1 VRLGQR
7 AGRDRPATVEG
18 LLEAS
23 LLLALTGGEGYGYE
37 LASTVRQRGFVPQ
50 PVPPARVYEALQRME
65 REGALVSVREPSPS
79 GPDRRRYRLASGGV
93 ERLDRWAMALR
104 VAQRSLS
111 AFLDGYDSRGK
122 EVTPMSC
129 ECDCGETRQA
139 VRVPASAERRPEPES
154 VEARLARLEAE
165 LQELRSK
172 S

>member
-1 VRLGQR
+1 V
-7 AGRDRPATVEG
+7 A
-18 LLEAS
+18 
-23 LLLALTGGEGYGYE
+23 
-37 LASTVRQRGFVPQ
+37 
-50 PVPPARVYEALQRME
+50 PARVYEALQRME

-79 GPDRRRYRLASGGV
+79 GPDRRRYRLAPGGV

-111 AFLDGYDSRGK
+111 AFLDAYDSQRK

-129 ECDCGETRQA
+129 ECECGENRQA
-139 VRVPASAERRPEPES
+139 VRVPTSAERVRASAGLRPEPES
-154 VEARLARLEAE
+154 VEARLERLEAE